1 MRRNSPDSLTG
12 FVNIDKSPDMTS
24 SDVVCIVRGV
34 LSRLIGGKQKAGHL
48 GTLDPQATGVLP
60 VALGKATALFDLLA
74 FKTKRYTAEFVFGRT
89 TDTLDRAGAFL
100 PATGRIPERE
110 EVESVLAR
118 FVGDIEQVPP
128 AYSAKSVDGKRAY
141 AYARQ
146 GVQLALPARKVRI
159 VSLSLTGGEKGRFM
173 FDVECGGG
181 TYIRAL
187 ARDIAEALGTVGY
200 MSALRRTRSGSFAI
214 EDAVDIDEFR
224 RAPEEH
230 ILPVEYALGG
240 IPSVTVDGEEEKR
253 ITNGIP
259 LKGKGVKEGEYC
271 TVYAPDR
278 LLGVGLA
285 GKDGLRLGVRL

>member
-1 MRRNSPDSLTG
+1 MQKCVAIVFEPIAAFCVVRQDARNLRPETPRMVHFLHMTKLVHDDIIAHRLRRQQEQRIET
-12 FVNIDKSPDMTS
+12 
-24 SDVVCIVRGV
+24 
-34 LSRLIGGKQKAGHL
+34 
-48 GTLDPQATGVLP
+48 
-60 VALGKATALFDLLA
+60 
-74 FKTKRYTAEFVFGRT
+74 
-89 TDTLDRAGAFL
+89 DRAAAGTAS
-100 PATGRIPERE
+100 PARMLCANGELRRMDAKTRRPFFQPCAKIHLR
-110 EVESVLAR
+110 R
-118 FVGDIEQVPP
+118 FSELRQLLRR
-128 AYSAKSVDGKRAY
+128 KR
-141 AYARQ
+141 RSTP
-146 GVQLALPARKVRI
+146 VALPARKVRI

-200 MSALRRTRSGSFAI
+200 MSALRRTRSGVFAI

-240 IPSVTVDGEEEKR
+240 FSSVTVDGEEEKR

-259 LKGKGVKEGEYC
+259 LKEKGVKEGEYC